1 MIVRY
6 RTGTRN
12 SRPSPPKAAGTD
24 ITAEAFLSAPVAVQ
38 PNGMTLSVLSMLCRQ
53 DLDPAAE
60 VKHLSGL
67 SRGEAVARLT
77 THILSAPTDFSSTGK
92 ASALASAL
100 LSLLPPFHKDPVS
113 GAGVPGTPATGN
125 SVIEGPTT
133 RPSNRHMSYARLLIA
148 VIACVILIIIGIVDP
163 KSIVSPTGT
172 VTTSAV
178 ATTTAP
184 AASGQPR
191 L

>member
-1 MIVRY
+1 MVLRY
-6 RTGTRN
+6 KTSGRN
-12 SRPSPPKAAGTD
+12 TRPSPPKAAGID
-24 ITAEAFLSAPVAVQ
+24 LSADAFLSAPVAVQ
-38 PNGMTLSVLSMLCRQ
+38 KNGMTLSVLSMLCRQ
-53 DLDPAAE
+53 DLDPSVE

-67 SRGEAVARLT
+67 TRAEAVSRLAK
-77 THILSAPTDFSSTGK
+77 HILNAPTDFSSAGK
-92 ASALASAL
+92 ASVLASAL
-100 LSLLPPFHKDPVS
+100 LSLLPAFQQEP
-113 GAGVPGTPATGN
+113 ALGVGLPGEPATGGSAIQN
-125 SVIEGPTT
+125 PAT
-133 RPSNRHMSYARLLIA
+133 RPPNGHMNYTRLLIA

-178 ATTTAP
+178 ATATAP